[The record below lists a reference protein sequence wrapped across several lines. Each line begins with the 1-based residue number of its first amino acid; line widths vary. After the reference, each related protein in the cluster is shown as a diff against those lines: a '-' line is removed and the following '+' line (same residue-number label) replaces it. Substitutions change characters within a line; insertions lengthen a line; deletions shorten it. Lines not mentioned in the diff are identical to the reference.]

1 MTKKAVPQKEDVPP
15 PSARGQLRPG
25 RAVLLRTAV
34 ALMGEKGYEGASTR
48 DIAAAAGV
56 TVAALYHHF
65 PSKLDLL
72 RAFLFD
78 AYDIVLARLRREAAA
93 AGPQAEAQLSAVVA
107 VLISANLHSE
117 YAQLACRVAAR
128 EYERLPES
136 DQAVVL
142 RKRDEIV
149 GVIAGIVRTGRPER
163 RPPASETAWAIF
175 HLCMAAVE
183 RQPASGLSMEA
194 IIPIYQRFALELA
207 GAEDQAKPARSRVNA
222 SPSTSARL
230 QKAKRT

>member
-1 MTKKAVPQKEDVPP
+1 MSKRAPAPRPARASRAVAVIAEENSTVTG
-15 PSARGQLRPG
+15 RGQGRPG

-65 PSKLDLL
+65 PSKLGIL

-93 AGPQAEAQLSAVVA
+93 AGPQPADQLSAVVG
-107 VLISANLHSE
+107 VLISANLHSD

-128 EYERLPES
+128 EYERLPEA

-142 RKRDEIV
+142 QKRDEIV
-149 GVIAGIVRTGRPER
+149 ELIAKIVRAGRTGRQPRAGEV
-163 RPPASETAWAIF
+163 AWAIF
-175 HLCMAAVE
+175 YLSMSAVE
-183 RQPASGLSMEA
+183 RYPLTGMSMEEL
-194 IIPIYQRFALELA
+194 IRTYQGLARALA
-207 GAEDQAKPARSRVNA
+207 TG
-222 SPSTSARL
+222 
-230 QKAKRT
+230 

>member
-1 MTKKAVPQKEDVPP
+1 MTKRAQV
-15 PSARGQLRPG
+15 RPG
-25 RAVLLRTAV
+25 RDVLLRTAV

-65 PSKLDLL
+65 PSKLDML

-78 AYDIVLARLRREAAA
+78 AYDIVLARLRREVAA
-93 AGPQAEAQLSAVVA
+93 AGPSTDDQLSAVVA

-128 EYERLPES
+128 EYERLPED

-142 RKRDEIV
+142 DKRDEIV
-149 GVIAGIVRTGRPER
+149 GLIAKIVRAGRNGR
-163 RPPASETAWAIF
+163 RPPAEEVAWAVF
-175 HLCMAAVE
+175 YLCMSAVE
-183 RQPASGLSMEA
+183 RQPASGVPMEPM
-194 IIPIYQRFALELA
+194 IRMYQRFALDLA
-207 GAEDQAKPARSRVNA
+207 GAEDQASPLPSRARA
-222 SPSTSARL
+222 SASTSARL

>member
-1 MTKKAVPQKEDVPP
+1 MTGEGVGPTAAGPDRADPGLPASRRV
-15 PSARGQLRPG
+15 RPG

-34 ALMGEKGYEGASTR
+34 ALMGERGYEGASTR

-65 PSKLDLL
+65 PAKIDIL

-78 AYDIVLARLRREAAA
+78 AYDIVLARLRREITA
-93 AGPQAEAQLSAVVA
+93 AGPRPEDQLSAVVA

-128 EYERLPES
+128 EYERLPVA

-142 RKRDEIV
+142 RRRDEIV
-149 GVIAGIVRTGRPER
+149 GLTADIVRATGPGR
-163 RPPASETAWAIF
+163 RRQAGEVAWAIF
-175 HLCMAAVE
+175 YLCMSAVE
-183 RQPASGLSMEA
+183 RYPDTEMSMDEL
-194 IIPIYQRFALELA
+194 IRMHQGFALALA
-207 GAEDQAKPARSRVNA
+207 RVPAEPAGPPRGRPRA
-222 SPSTSARL
+222 G
-230 QKAKRT
+230 

>member
-1 MTKKAVPQKEDVPP
+1 VTKKAVTPNEGAPP
-15 PSARGQLRPG
+15 AAARGQVRPG

-65 PSKLDLL
+65 PSKLDML
-72 RAFLFD
+72 RAFLLD

-93 AGPQAEAQLSAVVA
+93 AGPQPEDQLSAVVA

-128 EYERLPES
+128 EYERLSET
-136 DQAVVL
+136 DQAAVL
-142 RKRDEIV
+142 QKRDEIV
-149 GVIAGIVRTGRPER
+149 ELIAGIVRAGRTDR
-163 RPPASETAWAIF
+163 RPLVPETAWAIF
-175 HLCMAAVE
+175 YLCMSAVE

-194 IIPIYQRFALELA
+194 IIPLYQRFALDLA
-207 GAEDQAKPARSRVNA
+207 GPEDQAKPARSRANA
-222 SPSTSARL
+222 SASTSARL

>member
-1 MTKKAVPQKEDVPP
+1 M
-15 PSARGQLRPG
+15 RPG

-65 PSKLDLL
+65 PSKLDML

-78 AYDIVLARLRREAAA
+78 AYDIVLARLRREVAA
-93 AGPQAEAQLSAVVA
+93 AGAERDDQLAVVVA
-107 VLISANLHSE
+107 VLIAANLHSE

-128 EYERLPES
+128 EYERLPAA

-142 RKRDEIV
+142 QKRDEIV
-149 GVIAGIVRTGRPER
+149 GLIAKIVRAGRTGRRAVAE
-163 RPPASETAWAIF
+163 EVAWAIF
-175 HLCMAAVE
+175 YLCMSAVE
-183 RQPASGLSMEA
+183 RQPASGLSMEQ
-194 IIPIYQRFALELA
+194 IIPVYQRFALDLA
-207 GAEDQAKPARSRVNA
+207 SAEDQASPARSRLRA
-222 SPSTSARL
+222 SASTSARL